1 MDFNIDS
8 ALWCLVKLKNKKE
21 LLIGIV
27 YHSPSSSDENNN
39 RLLTA
44 IKSINNLIHFSQVL
58 LIGDFNVPEINWED
72 SNYSGSESSL
82 AAKLFDAINDA
93 YLCQHVSGFSRHRSG
108 QRSSLLDLVF
118 TTDTNSIYSVQHHS
132 PLGSSDHE
140 CLSWQ
145 YECSFNDPLNDGMPI
160 MYNYWKGNYSL
171 MCQDLDEIDWESLFN
186 NNSIDENWN
195 LFKKEVAIVVSKH
208 VPKTTKKAPTNK
220 PPWWTNN
227 LAKAIK
233 QKQQLY
239 STFKHTLLPSDYV
252 AYAHKRNEVKSQ
264 IRCAQAKYDQYL
276 AN

>member
-1 MDFNIDS
+1 
-8 ALWCLVKLKNKKE
+8 
-21 LLIGIV
+21 
-27 YHSPSSSDENNN
+27 
-39 RLLTA
+39 
-44 IKSINNLIHFSQVL
+44 
-58 LIGDFNVPEINWED
+58 
-72 SNYSGSESSL
+72 
-82 AAKLFDAINDA
+82 
-93 YLCQHVSGFSRHRSG
+93 
-108 QRSSLLDLVF
+108 
-118 TTDTNSIYSVQHHS
+118 
-132 PLGSSDHE
+132 
-140 CLSWQ
+140 
-145 YECSFNDPLNDGMPI
+145 MPI

-276 AN
+276 IDKLHTNPKAVTHYDHIC